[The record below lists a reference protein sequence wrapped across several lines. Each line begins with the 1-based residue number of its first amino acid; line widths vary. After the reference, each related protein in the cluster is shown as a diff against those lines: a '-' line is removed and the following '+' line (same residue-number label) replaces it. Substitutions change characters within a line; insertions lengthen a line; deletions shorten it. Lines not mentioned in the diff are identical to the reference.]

1 VLVPELKSA
10 VRRLMC
16 GAKVEWLRLVSMGK
30 SGLNLALSPS
40 GGQDAGKWVFYLE
53 DEDRT
58 SPRCHVLA
66 VSHFSSPMLLILDL
80 VVVGL
85 PHILPHPCP
94 LGRLHVMHN

>member
-1 VLVPELKSA
+1 MNGALLFGMFSAPQNPCVVLVPELKRA

-16 GAKVEWLRLVSMGK
+16 GAKVEWLRLVSIGK
-30 SGLNLALSPS
+30 SGLNLASSPS

-66 VSHFSSPMLLILDL
+66 VSHSFLSY
-80 VVVGL
+80 VVDS
-85 PHILPHPCP
+85 
-94 LGRLHVMHN
+94 